1 MANMIY
7 QSFFAFLASLGFGV
21 LFNIR
26 GKNLFFAA
34 LGGCISWF
42 VYLFFKTNNNS
53 EISSL
58 FISSIAFS
66 VYSEICARILKTP
79 VTTIIICAL
88 IPLVPGA
95 GMYYTMYE
103 IISGNSSKALELG
116 LSTIANAGTL
126 ALGIIFVSTITKQ
139 VTNFKKIKKQLFN
152 RDWLI
157 KLKSVSIKR

>member
-1 MANMIY
+1 MIY

-34 LGGCISWF
+34 LGGSISWF
-42 VYLFFKTNNNS
+42 VYLLSKNNNNS
-53 EISSL
+53 EIFSL

-66 VYSEICARILKTP
+66 VYSEICARVLKTP

-103 IISGNSSKALELG
+103 IISGNSSQALELG
-116 LSTIANAGTL
+116 LSTIASAGTL

-139 VTNFKKIKKQLFN
+139 VTNLKRIKKQLFN
-152 RDWLI
+152 KDWF
-157 KLKSVSIKR
+157 